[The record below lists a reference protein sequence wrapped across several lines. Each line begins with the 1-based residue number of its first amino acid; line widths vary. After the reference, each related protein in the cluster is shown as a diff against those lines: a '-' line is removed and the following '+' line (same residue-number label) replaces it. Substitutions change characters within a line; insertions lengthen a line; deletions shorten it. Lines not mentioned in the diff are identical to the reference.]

1 MGENKILDELKKTY
15 VQGSESREGA
25 LVYISVD
32 ELYPH
37 PDNPRKELGDLTE
50 LAESVKSKGI
60 MQNLTVV
67 PRAEGGYTVIIGH
80 RRSAAAKA
88 AGLSTVPCVIVEM
101 SEREQVATMLL
112 ENMQRVDLT
121 AYEQAQGFQMM
132 IDFGDTVEGIAE
144 KTGFSKKTVK
154 HRLEMA
160 KLNKKILKEVSAR
173 QITMEDFDK
182 LAKIKSLKKRNEV
195 LDKIGTANFNNAVET
210 AIKEELIAEKMPPF
224 VEKAKAL
231 GAKEMKPDDR
241 YSGKFEQINTIDVTM
256 ADADK
261 PLVAKKYQGEQL
273 FYATPYNW
281 GRIEIYRKRPKED
294 VKKRP
299 KAEIEREKAIDECKK
314 ELKALTETAKVLR
327 SNFVKGLI
335 MNSKNRDLVL
345 SGAVKALEVGVIS
358 YMYSV
363 HAKPILEFIGEETS
377 NNYDEN
383 QKSFHKVLREK
394 PGKAIPAM
402 IYLYFENDPNE
413 KYYMVQSNDFPKHDK
428 NEWLDALYDW
438 LISLGYEMSDDEKGL
453 MDGTHPIFKEGV

>member
-1 MGENKILDELKKTY
+1 ME
-15 VQGSESREGA
+15 Q
-25 LVYISVD
+25 
-32 ELYPH
+32 LYPH

-50 LAESVKSKGI
+50 LAESIKSKGI

-88 AGLSTVPCVIVEM
+88 AGLSEVPCVIVEM

-160 KLNKKILKEVSAR
+160 KLNKKTLKEVSVR
-173 QITMEDFDK
+173 QITMEDFAK
-182 LAKIKSLKKRNEV
+182 LEKIKSLKKRNEV
-195 LDKIGTANFNNAVET
+195 LTKIGTSNFDNAVET

-241 YSGKFEQINTIDVTM
+241 YSGKYEQINTIDVTM

-261 PLVAKKYQGEQL
+261 PLIPKKYQGEQL

-281 GRIEIYRKRPKED
+281 GRIEIYRKRPKEAM
-294 VKKRP
+294 KKRS
-299 KAEIEREKAIDECKK
+299 KAEIEREKAIEECKK
-314 ELKALTETAKVLR
+314 QLKAMTETAKVLR
-327 SNFVKGLI
+327 SNFVKGLV
-335 MNSKNRDLVL
+335 MHSKNRDLIL
-345 SGAVKALEVGVIS
+345 SGAVKAMECGVIS

-377 NNYDEN
+377 DNYDANQEN
-383 QKSFHKVLREK
+383 FCKALREK
-394 PGKAIPAM
+394 PGKAVPAM

-413 KYYMVQSNDFPKHDK
+413 KYYMDRHDDFPEHHDNK
-428 NEWLDALYDW
+428 WLDALYEW

-453 MDGTHPIFKEGV
+453 MDGTHPIFQNK